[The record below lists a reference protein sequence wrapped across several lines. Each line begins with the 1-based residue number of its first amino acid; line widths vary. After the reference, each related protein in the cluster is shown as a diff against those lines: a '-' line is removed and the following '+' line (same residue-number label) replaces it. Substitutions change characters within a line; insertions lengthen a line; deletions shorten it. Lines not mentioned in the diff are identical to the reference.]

1 MRHRFTYLYHNAEG
15 KLCVAPYRRQHR
27 HLRSHAASFTARAN
41 KLARSA
47 PATNPDW
54 LLY

>member
-1 MRHRFTYLYHNAEG
+1 MYPRFTYLYHNAEG
-15 KLCVAPYRRQHR
+15 KLCVAPYRRTER
-27 HLRSHAASFTARAN
+27 GGRFLTTTFTARAN

-47 PATNPDW
+47 PATNPGW